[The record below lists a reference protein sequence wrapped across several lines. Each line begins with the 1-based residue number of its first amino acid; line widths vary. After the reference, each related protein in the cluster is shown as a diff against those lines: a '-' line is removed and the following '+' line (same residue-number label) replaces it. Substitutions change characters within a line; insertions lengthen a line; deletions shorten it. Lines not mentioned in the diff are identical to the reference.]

1 MLITCPSDLL
11 PLWPEEGSGEYG
23 GCGSGSAGSLQL
35 RLCLIVWIAKAAV
48 VALAASCNVAVTA
61 AVIAIA
67 SLAVAAANCGFGF
80 PKPPRHHVQA
90 HRPRLLTG
98 TPEKAPACAWGGLGR
113 DVPVSQERCPG
124 LPDHLQKMDRRN
136 NLHNDSSLKFKTQ
149 KFIFFKKS
157 YCVGCSVGGT
167 I

>member
-1 MLITCPSDLL
+1 MD
-11 PLWPEEGSGEYG
+11 G
-23 GCGSGSAGSLQL
+23 
-35 RLCLIVWIAKAAV
+35 R
-48 VALAASCNVAVTA
+48 AVTQGGTSVGWISNA
-61 AVIAIA
+61 G
-67 SLAVAAANCGFGF
+67 L
-80 PKPPRHHVQA
+80 PQPPRHHVQA

-98 TPEKAPACAWGGLGR
+98 IPEKAPPWAWGAGLGR

-136 NLHNDSSLKFKTQ
+136 NLHNDSSLKIMTQ
-149 KFIFFKKS
+149 KLTFFKKS

>member
-1 MLITCPSDLL
+1 M
-11 PLWPEEGSGEYG
+11 WPEEGSGEYG

-35 RLCLIVWIAKAAV
+35 RLCLIVWIALAAV
-48 VALAASCNVAVTA
+48 VALAVSCNVAVTA

-98 TPEKAPACAWGGLGR
+98 IPEKAPACAWGVWAGTSRSPKRGA
-113 DVPVSQERCPG
+113 PVSPITC
-124 LPDHLQKMDRRN
+124 
-136 NLHNDSSLKFKTQ
+136 
-149 KFIFFKKS
+149 KKWTDAIT
-157 YCVGCSVGGT
+157 YTMTVL
-167 I
+167 